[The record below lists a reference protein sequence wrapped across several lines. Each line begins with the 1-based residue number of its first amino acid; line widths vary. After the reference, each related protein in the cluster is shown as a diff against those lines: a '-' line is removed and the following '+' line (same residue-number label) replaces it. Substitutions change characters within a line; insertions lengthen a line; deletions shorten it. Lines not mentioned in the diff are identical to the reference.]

1 MLFMSETL
9 HPVLLQLAQHKI
21 VPVIALEDA
30 ANADPLAQAL
40 MAGKLPV
47 AEVTFRTAAAQA
59 SIKAMSAH
67 KDMIV
72 GAGTVLSPTQ
82 VDQAIDAGAK
92 YIVAP
97 GLNPKVV
104 EHCIKRG
111 IPITPG
117 AVTPT
122 EIEMALDLG
131 LKIVKFFPAGEYGG
145 LKTIKALSAPYGMM
159 KFIPTG
165 GISAANLA
173 EYLSFKAIHAVGGSW
188 MVSKE
193 LLAAKNWSE
202 VTRLAAEATTIASG
216 VKA

>member
-1 MLFMSETL
+1 MSDTAL
-9 HPVLLQLAQHKI
+9 SPVLASLAQHKI

-30 ANADPLAQAL
+30 ASASPLAEAL
-40 MAGKLPV
+40 MAGSLPV

-59 SIKAMSAH
+59 AIKAMSAH
-67 KDMIV
+67 KGMIV

-82 VDQAIDAGAK
+82 VDQAIDAGAT
-92 YIVAP
+92 YIVSP

-173 EYLSFKAIHAVGGSW
+173 EYLAFKAIHAVGGSW

-193 LLAAKNWSE
+193 LLAAKNWAE
-202 VTRLAAEATTIASG
+202 VTRLATEATTIAKSA
-216 VKA
+216 KA